1 MDQLPFDQPSPD
13 LLEEL
18 KVLRQK
24 INYHNYLY
32 NTLDQPEI
40 SDYEYDQ
47 LFNRLKEIERNYP
60 ELITPDSPTQKV
72 GAKPSERFHKVNHPA
87 QVLSLTN
94 AFGPQETLDWYNRLI
109 RLEPE
114 LETADFV
121 LEPKLDGLT
130 VVLHYKNG
138 VFTLGATRG
147 DGLIGEDI
155 TDNLRTIPSLPL
167 RIPVKPGV
175 NVPQEIV
182 FRGEVLILKE
192 DFIKLNAELEAKG
205 EKTYLNPRN
214 TAAGSLRQLDPSI
227 TANRPLKL
235 FVYQILH
242 SSGPIPDTQESILDY
257 IKALGIPFN
266 SLRWHA
272 DNIQD
277 AIAICESQNTARH
290 DWPFEADGIVIKIN
304 DQSLYNLLGSIGKDA
319 RGAVAY
325 KYPGE
330 VVETSLLDIQNNVG
344 RTGVI
349 TPLAILEPVMVGGVV
364 VKQATL
370 HNFDF
375 IADKDIRIGDRVLIK
390 RAGEVI
396 PYIIA
401 TLPEKRDGSQI
412 SYNPPATCPS
422 CGTALI
428 KDAEAVAWYCENV
441 NCPAQ
446 LNRTIENYAS
456 RTAMD
461 IAGLG
466 EKIVVQL
473 TEAGLLKSFADLYTL
488 EKDELLKLDK
498 FGELKASNLLN
509 AIEASKSQSLQRLII
524 GLGIHGIGEVSAG
537 DLARHF
543 KSLDLLSQAN
553 LDELQIIP
561 GIGPNTAESIVH
573 WFAQIQNQETLQ
585 RLKNYGV
592 WPIIQDQPKT
602 KSKKP
607 LEGLTFVIS
616 GTLPNMTRDEAK
628 LLIESKGG
636 KTTGSVSKKTN
647 YLLLGEHPGSKL
659 TKAMEL
665 NVPSISE
672 QDLLDMLI
680 NF

>member
-1 MDQLPFDQPSPD
+1 MDQLPFDQPCPE
-13 LLEEL
+13 LLEAL
-18 KVLRQK
+18 KDLRQK

-72 GAKPSERFHKVNHPA
+72 GAKPSERFQKVNHPV

-94 AFGPQETLDWYNRLI
+94 AFGPQETLDWYNRLL

-114 LETADFV
+114 LENADFV

-130 VVLHYKNG
+130 VVLNYQNG

-155 TDNLRTIPSLPL
+155 TANLRTIPSLPL
-167 RIPVKPGV
+167 RIPVKPDIE
-175 NVPQEIV
+175 VPNEIV

-192 DFIKLNAELEAKG
+192 DFNKLNAELEAKG

-214 TAAGSLRQLDPSI
+214 TAAGSLRQLDPAI

-235 FVYQILH
+235 FIYQILH
-242 SSGPIPDTQESILDY
+242 ASGPIPDTQEGILDY
-257 IKALGIPFN
+257 IQALGLPTDSI
-266 SLRWHA
+266 RWHA
-272 DNIQD
+272 NNIQD
-277 AIAICESQNTARH
+277 AIAICEAQNTARH

-304 DQSLYNLLGSIGKDA
+304 DQTLSNRLGSIGKDA

-370 HNFDF
+370 HNYDF
-375 IADKDIRIGDRVLIK
+375 IADKDIRVGDRVLIK

-396 PYIIA
+396 PYIIS
-401 TLPEKRDGSQI
+401 TLPEKRDGSQVP
-412 SYNPPATCPS
+412 YFPPTSCPS
-422 CGTALI
+422 CDTALI
-428 KDAEAVAWYCENV
+428 KDAETVAWYCENI

-461 IAGLG
+461 ITGLG

-473 TEAGLLKSFADLYTL
+473 TEAGLLKSIADLYIL
-488 EKDELLKLDK
+488 QKDELLKLDK
-498 FGELKASNLLN
+498 FGELKARNLLN
-509 AIEASKSQSLQRLII
+509 AIEASKSQSLQRLLI

-543 KSLDLLSQAN
+543 KSLDALAHASFE
-553 LDELQIIP
+553 ELQSIP
-561 GIGPNTAESIVH
+561 GIGPNTANSIIH
-573 WFAQIQNQETLQ
+573 WFSQSQNKATLQ
-585 RLKNYGV
+585 SLKSYGI
-592 WPIIQDQPKT
+592 WPIIEEQT
-602 KSKKP
+602 KSESPKP

-616 GTLPNMTRDEAK
+616 GTLPNISRDEAK
-628 LLIESKGG
+628 QLIESNGG
-636 KTTGSVSKKTN
+636 KTTGSVSKNTS
-647 YLLLGEHPGSKL
+647 YLLLGENPGSKL
-659 TKAMEL
+659 DKAIEL
-665 NVPSISE
+665 GIPTISE
-672 QDLLDMLI
+672 QELMNML
-680 NF
+680 

>member
-1 MDQLPFDQPSPD
+1 MDQLPFDQPCPE
-13 LLEEL
+13 LLEAL
-18 KVLRQK
+18 KDLRQK

-72 GAKPSERFHKVNHPA
+72 GAKPSERFQKVNHPV

-94 AFGPQETLDWYNRLI
+94 AFGPQETLDWYNRLL

-114 LETADFV
+114 LENADFV

-130 VVLHYKNG
+130 VVLNYQNG

-155 TDNLRTIPSLPL
+155 TANLRTIPSLPL
-167 RIPVKPGV
+167 RIPVKPDIE
-175 NVPQEIV
+175 VPNEIV

-192 DFIKLNAELEAKG
+192 DFNKLNAELEAKG

-214 TAAGSLRQLDPSI
+214 TAAGSLRQLDPAI

-235 FVYQILH
+235 FIYQILH
-242 SSGPIPDTQESILDY
+242 ASGPIPDTQEGILDY
-257 IKALGIPFN
+257 IQALGLPTDSI
-266 SLRWHA
+266 RWHA
-272 DNIQD
+272 NNIQD
-277 AIAICESQNTARH
+277 AIAICEAQNTARH

-304 DQSLYNLLGSIGKDA
+304 DQTLSNRLGSIGKDA

-370 HNFDF
+370 HNYDF
-375 IADKDIRIGDRVLIK
+375 IADKDIRVGDRVLIK

-396 PYIIA
+396 PYIIS
-401 TLPEKRDGSQI
+401 TLPEKRDGSQVP
-412 SYNPPATCPS
+412 YFPPTSCPS
-422 CGTALI
+422 CDTALI
-428 KDAEAVAWYCENV
+428 KDAETVAWYCENI

-461 IAGLG
+461 ITGLG

-473 TEAGLLKSFADLYTL
+473 TEAGLLKSIADLYIL
-488 EKDELLKLDK
+488 QKDELLKLDK
-498 FGELKASNLLN
+498 FGELKARNLLN
-509 AIEASKSQSLQRLII
+509 AIEASKSQSLQRLLI

-537 DLARHF
+537 DLAKHF
-543 KSLDLLSQAN
+543 KSLDALAHASFE
-553 LDELQIIP
+553 ELQSIP
-561 GIGPNTAESIVH
+561 GIGPNTANSIIH
-573 WFAQIQNQETLQ
+573 WFSQSQNKATLQ
-585 RLKNYGV
+585 SLKSYGI
-592 WPIIQDQPKT
+592 WPIIEEQT
-602 KSKKP
+602 KSESPKP

-616 GTLPNMTRDEAK
+616 GTLPNISRDEAK
-628 LLIESKGG
+628 QLIESNGG
-636 KTTGSVSKKTN
+636 KTTGSVSKNTS
-647 YLLLGEHPGSKL
+647 YLLLGENPGSKL
-659 TKAMEL
+659 DKAIEL
-665 NVPSISE
+665 GIPTISE
-672 QDLLDMLI
+672 QELMNML
-680 NF
+680 

>member
-1 MDQLPFDQPSPD
+1 MDQLPFDQPHPN

-18 KVLRQK
+18 KELREK

-47 LFNRLKEIERNYP
+47 LFNRLKEIERNHP

-72 GAKPSERFHKVNHPA
+72 GAKPSERFQKVNHPT

-94 AFGPQETLDWYNRLI
+94 AFGSQETMDWYNRLL

-114 LETADFV
+114 LEKADFV

-130 VVLHYKNG
+130 VVLHYYNG

-147 DGLIGEDI
+147 DGLVGEDI
-155 TDNLRTIPSLPL
+155 TANLRTIPSLPL
-167 RIPVKPGV
+167 RIPVKPGII
-175 NVPQEIV
+175 VPREIV
-182 FRGEVLILKE
+182 FRGEALILKE
-192 DFIKLNAELEAKG
+192 DFTKLNAELEAKG

-214 TAAGSLRQLDPSI
+214 TAAGSLRQLDPAI
-227 TANRPLKL
+227 TASRPLKL

-242 SSGPIPDTQESILDY
+242 ASDTIPDTQEGILDY
-257 IKALGIPFN
+257 IKALGLPCD

-277 AIAICESQNTARH
+277 AIAICEAQTMARH

-304 DQSLYNLLGSIGKDA
+304 NQTLSNRLGSIGKDA
-319 RGAVAY
+319 RGAVAF

-349 TPLAILEPVMVGGVV
+349 TPLAILESVMVGGVV

-375 IADKDIRIGDRVLIK
+375 IADKDIRIGDRVLLK

-396 PYIIA
+396 PYIISSI
-401 TLPEKRDGSQI
+401 PEKRDGSQI
-412 SYNPPATCPS
+412 PFIPPSNCPS
-422 CGTALI
+422 CDTALI
-428 KDAEAVAWYCENV
+428 KDSDAVAWYCENV

-473 TEAGLLKSFADLYTL
+473 TEAGLLKSIADLYIL
-488 EKDELLKLDK
+488 RKDELLKLDK

-543 KSLDLLSQAN
+543 KSLDALAQASP
-553 LDELQIIP
+553 DDLQSIP

-573 WFAQIQNQETLQ
+573 WFSQTQNQATLQ
-585 RLKNYGV
+585 RLKSYGI
-592 WPIIQDQPKT
+592 WPVIQEQAKT
-602 KSKKP
+602 ESPKP
-607 LEGLTFVIS
+607 LEGLTFVIT
-616 GTLPNMTRDEAK
+616 GTLPNMSRDEAK
-628 LLIESKGG
+628 QLIESNGG
-636 KTTGSVSKKTN
+636 KTTGSVSKNTS
-647 YLLLGEHPGSKL
+647 YLLLGENPGSKL
-659 TKAMEL
+659 TKALEL
-665 NVPSISE
+665 GIQTISE
-672 QDLLDMLI
+672 QELMNML
-680 NF
+680 